1 MITHLINSN
10 HLAIC
15 MMKSNIVIHV
25 VRSRPT
31 YLEMSLHS
39 SDMDRDAELVL
50 FVIHRIGIAIFFN
63 SPMLNLFES
72 LLILLSSDEHL

>member
-1 MITHLINSN
+1 
-10 HLAIC
+10 

-39 SDMDRDAELVL
+39 SDMDRDAELAAL
-50 FVIHRIGIAIFFN
+50 RNPPNRHWDICQQ
-63 SPMLNLFES
+63 
-72 LLILLSSDEHL
+72 SDAQSV